1 MVDTTVKVVKIARTV
16 EFGNDFNDFDDF
28 NDFIQHPEM
37 RLGGK
42 EYRIRT
48 GLTIFLAIS
57 TISAMVLFY
66 LGVDRGTWASLKRI
80 RLEYGLLAGV
90 SMVIYWC
97 LNGLRFQI
105 LVKGLGENVSFWNSF
120 RAFVAN
126 LFLGAVTPFQTG
138 GGPLQIYILSRAGV
152 PLAKAFSACLVGA
165 MLTILSL
172 VSSTLL
178 ILLFK
183 RDLGLK
189 FGQLM
194 SAIFSLVSFLFLFAL
209 VLFILS
215 IFKMK
220 TIKQIIGKCLNF
232 LTRGRPLITE
242 RVMRGLDQYSEC
254 MSIYARA
261 RKRAVVM
268 AGLLT
273 MASIAM
279 LSLAAP
285 MILAGL
291 NVQQAAS
298 QVFLIQFILN
308 FIVYF
313 SPTPGGS
320 GIAEFSS
327 YWMMTSATAGHNML
341 EIYTLIWRFF
351 TNFIGVGLGGLITLT
366 LFRKEKQRTRNILD
380 F

>member
-1 MVDTTVKVVKIARTV
+1 MA
-16 EFGNDFNDFDDF
+16 
-28 NDFIQHPEM
+28 IQYRASSIQYPEM

-42 EYRIRT
+42 EYRIKT

-57 TISAMVLFY
+57 IISAMVLFY
-66 LGVDRGTWASLKRI
+66 VGADRDTWASLKRI
-80 RLEYGLLAGV
+80 RLQYGLLAGV
-90 SMVIYWC
+90 LIVIYWC
-97 LNGLRFQI
+97 LNGLKFQI
-105 LVKGLGENVSFWNSF
+105 LVKGVGEDVSFWNSF

-138 GGPLQIYILSRAGV
+138 GGPLQIYILNRAGV

-172 VSSTLL
+172 VSSTLA

-183 RDLGLK
+183 RDLGLR
-189 FGQLM
+189 FGQSM
-194 SAIFSLVSFLFLFAL
+194 SAIFSVVSLLFFLAL

-215 IFKMK
+215 IFRMETMK
-220 TIKQIIGKCLNF
+220 LIIGKCLDF
-232 LTRGRPLITE
+232 LTRGRSPITE

-254 MSIYARA
+254 MSIYARSQ
-261 RKRAVVM
+261 KHTLVI

-273 MASIAM
+273 IASIAT
-279 LSLAAP
+279 LSLVAP

-291 NVQQAAS
+291 NVQQTVS
-298 QVFLIQFILN
+298 RVFLIQFILN

-327 YWMMTSATAGHNML
+327 YWMMASAAAGESML

-351 TNFIGVGLGGLITLT
+351 TNFIGVGLGGLIVLT
-366 LFRKEKQRTRNILD
+366 LFRKERKRVKSKVPRAES
-380 F
+380 